1 MTDNPPIRIYVNKT
15 ENKTTFKISTGCY
28 LELLTFE
35 TIKLSRSSKIKTNKD
50 KNGKHEPL

>member
-35 TIKLSRSSKIKTNKD
+35 TIKLFRSSKIKINKD